1 MERLKNKKAVITGGN
16 SGIGL
21 ATARAFVREGAKVLI
36 AGRNQETLDQAVA
49 ELGVDAVGVKADV
62 SRNDE
67 LDQIFDKARERF
79 GTLDV
84 VLINAGV
91 FKSASLSTV
100 TEEYFDEVVSVNF
113 KGALFTAQKA
123 LSLLRAG
130 GTLIFTTSMA
140 NVLGIPELSVYSAT
154 KAAVRSMVRTLAAE
168 LAPQGIRVNAISPGP
183 IDTPVWDRIG
193 VTKDQLKKR
202 TSSAVPMG
210 RPGKPEEIAEA
221 LVFLASDESSFMT
234 GSEIAIDGGRAQI

>member
-21 ATARAFVREGAKVLI
+21 AAARAFVREGAKVLL

-67 LDQIFDKARERF
+67 LDQIFDKARECF

-91 FKSASLSTV
+91 FSRASLSAV
-100 TEEYFDEVVSVNF
+100 TEEYFDEVVSINF

-123 LSLLRAG
+123 LPLMGAG
-130 GTLIFTTSMA
+130 GTLIFTTSIA

-154 KAAVRSMVRTLAAE
+154 KAAVRSMVRSLAAE
-168 LAPQGIRVNAISPGP
+168 LAPQGIRVNTVAPGP
-183 IDTPVWDRIG
+183 IETPVWERIG
-193 VTKDQLKKR
+193 VTKEQLEKR

-210 RPGKPEEIAEA
+210 RPGQPEEIAEA
-221 LVFLASDESSFMT
+221 FVYLASDESSYMT
-234 GSEIAIDGGRAQI
+234 GSEIFIDGGRAQV

>member
-1 MERLKNKKAVITGGN
+1 
-16 SGIGL
+16 
-21 ATARAFVREGAKVLI
+21 
-36 AGRNQETLDQAVA
+36 
-49 ELGVDAVGVKADV
+49 
-62 SRNDE
+62 
-67 LDQIFDKARERF
+67 
-79 GTLDV
+79 
-84 VLINAGV
+84 
-91 FKSASLSTV
+91 
-100 TEEYFDEVVSVNF
+100 
-113 KGALFTAQKA
+113 
-123 LSLLRAG
+123 
-130 GTLIFTTSMA
+130 MA
-140 NVLGIPELSVYSAT
+140 NELGIPELSVYAAT

>member
-1 MERLKNKKAVITGGN
+1 MERLENKKAVITGGN

-21 ATARAFVREGAKVLI
+21 AAARAFVREGAKVLI

-49 ELGVDAVGVKADV
+49 DLGVDAVGVKADV
-62 SRNDE
+62 SRSDG
-67 LDQIFDKARERF
+67 LDLVFDKARECF

-84 VLINAGV
+84 VFINAGV
-91 FKSASLSTV
+91 YEKASLSAL
-100 TEEYFDEVVSVNF
+100 TEDHFDEVVSVNF

-123 LSLLRAG
+123 LPLMGAG

-140 NVLGIPELSVYSAT
+140 NVVGLPDQSVYSAT

-183 IDTPVWDRIG
+183 IDTPVWGRIG
-193 VTKDQLKKR
+193 VTRDQLEER
-202 TSSAVPMG
+202 TASTVPMG
-210 RPGKPEEIAEA
+210 RPGQPEEIAEA
-221 LVFLASDESSFMT
+221 LVFMASDESSFMT
-234 GSEIAIDGGRAQI
+234 GSEIAIDGGRAQV